1 MNLKKINASVDMDNQ
16 IIFPEIDTSSL
27 EVSISNY
34 KEKIKNLKQNIEE
47 LYFELGEV
55 EEKLDEAQEDLILF
69 NTINMKKRNGV

>member
-1 MNLKKINASVDMDNQ
+1 
-16 IIFPEIDTSSL
+16 
-27 EVSISNY
+27 
-34 KEKIKNLKQNIEE
+34 LKQNIEE

>member
-1 MNLKKINASVDMDNQ
+1 LTQVLLKFQYLTTK
-16 IIFPEIDTSSL
+16 
-27 EVSISNY
+27 
-34 KEKIKNLKQNIEE
+34 KKIKNLKQNIEE

>member
-1 MNLKKINASVDMDNQ
+1 MRVLIWIIKLFFQRLTQVLLKFQYLTTK
-16 IIFPEIDTSSL
+16 
-27 EVSISNY
+27 
-34 KEKIKNLKQNIEE
+34 KKIKNLKQNIEE

>member
-1 MNLKKINASVDMDNQ
+1 MIWIIKLFFQRLTQVLLKFQYLTTK
-16 IIFPEIDTSSL
+16 
-27 EVSISNY
+27 
-34 KEKIKNLKQNIEE
+34 KKIKNLKQNIEE

>member
-1 MNLKKINASVDMDNQ
+1 LIWIIKLFFQRLTQVLLKFQYLTTK
-16 IIFPEIDTSSL
+16 
-27 EVSISNY
+27 
-34 KEKIKNLKQNIEE
+34 KKIKNLKQNIEE